1 MWGGWAIK
9 RYSVGVEWEGCEG
22 SGDWAVCLRCSRI
35 LRLSGSRSCSLKGE
49 RAVVNSTGCVGADGD
64 VLDGGQLWGWGG
76 HGGFYTLRYSGE
88 AGVLLGQM
96 KLFAGCCQS
105 SVSGCPDM
113 GQTEQRYGGCWLR
126 CTSENSYVSFKSSL
140 MPEVVALLLNSSWAV
155 SWKSWCL

>member
-1 MWGGWAIK
+1 MCLM
-9 RYSVGVEWEGCEG
+9 VGSCGAEEDMVDFIP
-22 SGDWAVCLRCSRI
+22 SGAP
-35 LRLSGSRSCSLKGE
+35 
-49 RAVVNSTGCVGADGD
+49 
-64 VLDGGQLWGWGG
+64 
-76 HGGFYTLRYSGE
+76 GE

-140 MPEVVALLLNSSWAV
+140 MPEVVALLLNSS
-155 SWKSWCL
+155 